1 MYYASILPVYDNF
14 YQLLY
19 LLYNNILNFF
29 KKCILYLS
37 HYCACVCSVSQ
48 LCLAFFNTM
57 NCSMPGRPV
66 PHHPWILSKFMFIAL
81 VIPSNHLILWAPL
94 FSLPSVF
101 PNIRDFSNES
111 AICIKWQKC
120 QSVSFSISPSEE
132 YSEFISLK
140 TFCFDLFSVQGALRS
155 LL

>member
-1 MYYASILPVYDNF
+1 MYDNF

-66 PHHPWILSKFMFIAL
+66 AHHPWILSKFMFIAL
-81 VIPSNHLILWAPL
+81 VIPPTISFSEPL
-94 FSLPSVF
+94 FSLSPQSFPTSETFPMSQLFASNDKNARASASASVLQKSIQSSF
-101 PNIRDFSNES
+101 PLKLSVLISFLSKGLSGVFSS
-111 AICIKWQKC
+111 
-120 QSVSFSISPSEE
+120 SV
-132 YSEFISLK
+132 
-140 TFCFDLFSVQGALRS
+140 
-155 LL
+155 